1 MTNLP
6 TAFVFAASLVA
17 VSTGAAAFD
26 LQGHR
31 GARGL
36 APENTLAAFS
46 TALALGVDTLEL
58 DLAMTRDDV
67 LVVHH
72 DSWLNPA
79 TTRDADGKFLADR
92 GPAIRSLTLAEV
104 QRYDVGRLKPG
115 TAYAARFP
123 TQRGVDGERIP
134 TLAALFEL
142 VKRSGAEVRFN
153 IETKLTPDLGA
164 DGPDPETFARATAAA
179 IRDAGLA
186 ARATVQSFDWRTLK
200 VMAQLAPEIERVCLT
215 SQSPEE
221 DTIQR
226 GRPGPSPWTAGLDVD
241 DFGGSTPKLVKAAGC
256 AVWSPD
262 FRDLTPE
269 WLTET
274 KALGLKVVPWTVNE
288 PADMTRLVEMGVDG
302 IISDYPD
309 RLRQVLAARGLKLPA
324 PVAAP
329 ARPN

>member
-46 TALALGVDTLEL
+46 TAIALGVDTLEL

-104 QRYDVGRLKPG
+104 QRY
-115 TAYAARFP
+115 
-123 TQRGVDGERIP
+123 
-134 TLAALFEL
+134 
-142 VKRSGAEVRFN
+142 
-153 IETKLTPDLGA
+153 
-164 DGPDPETFARATAAA
+164 
-179 IRDAGLA
+179 
-186 ARATVQSFDWRTLK
+186 
-200 VMAQLAPEIERVCLT
+200 
-215 SQSPEE
+215 
-221 DTIQR
+221 
-226 GRPGPSPWTAGLDVD
+226 
-241 DFGGSTPKLVKAAGC
+241 
-256 AVWSPD
+256 
-262 FRDLTPE
+262 
-269 WLTET
+269 
-274 KALGLKVVPWTVNE
+274 
-288 PADMTRLVEMGVDG
+288 
-302 IISDYPD
+302 
-309 RLRQVLAARGLKLPA
+309 
-324 PVAAP
+324 
-329 ARPN
+329 